1 MVPFSP
7 SINEIA
13 GADVNWINDRIIMKI
28 VGLSLNKIV
37 SSHSIRMVPLKL
49 VCARAK
55 ENRFIGKNWGII

>member
-1 MVPFSP
+1 MTDPEMVPFSP
-7 SINEIA
+7 SIDEIA

-49 VCARAK
+49 VR
-55 ENRFIGKNWGII
+55 R